1 MKVLQTKAFPE
12 DKAISNS
19 IMGKNE
25 TQKEHTFTRDLLRHK
40 KRALTKHHQRRS
52 FFESKNNAND
62 DDDDDDRAQND
73 DAAAAENQQNGV
85 DVESGVVWG
94 ET

>member
-1 MKVLQTKAFPE
+1 MLQTKAFPE

-25 TQKEHTFTRDLLRHK
+25 TQKEHTFTIDLRHK
-40 KRALTKHHQRRS
+40 KRALTKHHHHQRRS
-52 FFESKNNAND
+52 FFESKNAND
-62 DDDDDDRAQND
+62 DDDDDDGAQND
-73 DAAAAENQQNGV
+73 DAAAAKNQQNGV

>member
-1 MKVLQTKAFPE
+1 MLQTAFPE

-25 TQKEHTFTRDLLRHK
+25 TQKEHTFTLDLRHK

-52 FFESKNNAND
+52 FFESKNANDDD
-62 DDDDDDRAQND
+62 DDDDDDRAQQNND
-73 DAAAAENQQNGV
+73 DAAAAKNQQNGV
-85 DVESGVVWG
+85 DVESGGGVWG

>member
-1 MKVLQTKAFPE
+1 MLQTKAFPE

-19 IMGKNE
+19 IMGKIE
-25 TQKEHTFTRDLLRHK
+25 TQKEHTFIIDLRHK
-40 KRALTKHHQRRS
+40 KRATKHHHQRRS
-52 FFESKNNAND
+52 FFESKNAND

-73 DAAAAENQQNGV
+73 DDDDAAKNQNGV
-85 DVESGVVWG
+85 DVESGGVWG